1 MNKFLLASLLAS
13 FSLASN
19 ADGLKTRTLPLQAAI
34 QNPFRAAAA
43 KGGPQLVAAR
53 IVPSA
58 ETDASWVLEYGER
71 VDVFTED
78 FSKMDKGTLGDTE
91 VGIDITITNNAYT
104 WT

>member
-78 FSKMDKGTLGDTE
+78 FSKMDK
-91 VGIDITITNNAYT
+91 
-104 WT
+104 

>member
-1 MNKFLLASLLAS
+1 MATRNLAAAFSPQNRKHTQPEKRNMNKFLLASLLAS

-58 ETDASWVLEYGER
+58 ETDASWVVEYG
-71 VDVFTED
+71 
-78 FSKMDKGTLGDTE
+78 
-91 VGIDITITNNAYT
+91 
-104 WT
+104 